1 MPDSNG
7 SGNGGGFFRAGQSTK
22 ESVGGWQEIQIAIRD
37 TLILSLVAA
46 LHSAFVLPL
55 TLIAGPWALLVVV
68 PWAVEEAVRWLR
80 DRDDLD
86 RWHNTD
92 RAGIAALVAVALLL
106 VQDAALIWWPW
117 RWQASR
123 ESWWGVM
130 WPARFPAVVPVVV
143 LLRAVTLRA
152 LVSAWAPVHHLVQR
166 LIGEIR
172 VPTLSGAAYASPN
185 VHDVQIDGWDNPHL
199 DPDAIEEQEEPESAN
214 RGVPFRT
221 SRTPFP
227 AATEAAGTGQHG
239 HNLPAPEPLALQADD
254 ITAMDAFEGWEEE
267 RYIET
272 EPDDPL
278 LVEFPASLFLA
289 GKVGAAEWADL
300 TLARLDAG
308 SRQVSANAMHPHY
321 TSEPKSRELARWLED
336 RGYVESIP
344 GNRRLLTDDGADLLE
359 EVAAG
364 RCREGPPL

>member
-7 SGNGGGFFRAGQSTK
+7 GNGGGFFRAGQSTK
-22 ESVGGWQEIQIAIRD
+22 ESVGGWQEVKIAIRD

-55 TLIAGPWALLVVV
+55 TLIAGPWSLLVIA
-68 PWAVEEAVRWLR
+68 PWAVEAAVRWLR

-106 VQDAALIWWPW
+106 VQDAALVWWPW

-123 ESWWGVM
+123 ESWWGLV
-130 WPARFPAVVPVVV
+130 WPARVPAVVPVVV
-143 LLRAVTLRA
+143 LLRVVTLRA
-152 LVSAWAPVHHLVQR
+152 LVSAWQPVHHLVQR

-172 VPTLSGAAYASPN
+172 APTVSGAAFASPN
-185 VHDVQIDGWDNPHL
+185 VWDVQIDGWENPHRN
-199 DPDAIEEQEEPESAN
+199 PDAIEEEEEPESAN
-214 RGVPFRT
+214 RAIRIRGGA
-221 SRTPFP
+221 PFP
-227 AATEAAGTGQHG
+227 AVTEASGNGQHG
-239 HNLPAPEPLALQADD
+239 HNLPPPEPLALQADD
-254 ITAMDAFEGWEEE
+254 ITAMDAFEGWED

-289 GKVGAAEWADL
+289 GKTGAAEWADL

-321 TSEPKSRELARWLED
+321 TSEPKSRELAAWLED
-336 RGYVESIP
+336 RGYVERIP

-364 RCREGPPL
+364 RCREGSPL